1 MKKFL
6 ISEYNDLKDL
16 SDYEMTPKQA
26 IIAKCKECCG
36 FSMHEAILCNAKN
49 CALHNLFVRYT
60 KNSRTRKKMQAN
72 ANNQETDFDD

>member
-1 MKKFL
+1 MKWHLNRQLLQNVK
-6 ISEYNDLKDL
+6 SVVV
-16 SDYEMTPKQA
+16 
-26 IIAKCKECCG
+26 

-49 CALHNLFVRYT
+49 CALHSLLVRYT